1 MGTPAVNVPGVV
13 DADGLP
19 LGLQVIGRFGRDQAA
34 LEAALF
40 VGKAAA
46 QHADRGTYPTEF
58 SR

>member
-1 MGTPAVNVPGVV
+1 VPGVV

-40 VGKAAA
+40 VEKAVA
-46 QHADRGTYPTEF
+46 QHADRRAYPTEF